1 MLPRRLYLKKVALLW
16 LLHKAVQ
23 HWTATFGAGRRRW
36 YKMSRSKVFQLSHPP
51 IVSAVVIT
59 SAQVFAVCQ
68 LVLLFRKNPL
78 WRVPLSSQWS
88 IDYTKIDV
96 SSTMI
101 SATTTMELPHLSDA
115 PGAPRNNA
123 VRFCFWP
130 TISTLHNISNWDYLL
145 WCQKYAKAS
154 VLPIGCIFQGADNK
168 LYSVDGCIQ
177 TISLNTP
184 GSSWNLAA
192 TQSINSYWC
201 SPAKGISAS

>member
-1 MLPRRLYLKKVALLW
+1 MIW
-16 LLHKAVQ
+16 NDQ
-23 HWTATFGAGRRRW
+23 
-36 YKMSRSKVFQLSHPP
+36 VFQLSHPP

-96 SSTMI
+96 SSTVI
-101 SATTTMELPHLSDA
+101 SATTTMEPPHLSDA

-201 SPAKGISAS
+201 SPAKGITAS

>member
-1 MLPRRLYLKKVALLW
+1 MSSCEHTWLVIKTATLNSVYIKKKTKRNLSNHSGRRTVFKKWILLYKMLPRRLYLKKVALLW

-23 HWTATFGAGRRRW
+23 YWTATFGAGRRRW

-101 SATTTMELPHLSDA
+101 LSNPSSLRR
-115 PGAPRNNA
+115 PGGPWGQR
-123 VRFCFWP
+123 C
-130 TISTLHNISNWDYLL
+130 SLL
-145 WCQKYAKAS
+145 
-154 VLPIGCIFQGADNK
+154 F
-168 LYSVDGCIQ
+168 
-177 TISLNTP
+177 
-184 GSSWNLAA
+184 LANDQYI
-192 TQSINSYWC
+192 T
-201 SPAKGISAS
+201 